1 MVKEIRRDLV
11 KIEKNQHH
19 FTTAMDTF
27 RELAIKTDFDIK
39 NNSMLQTK
47 EWWKPSVCSTNVNL
61 QKNRKIDSFQVE
73 HFDFNVK
80 IQPKWIEPI
89 KKKTVCKKSCNNEV
103 FVEYSERNQ
112 LKIY

>member
-47 EWWKPSVCSTNVNL
+47 EVVKTISVFAY
-61 QKNRKIDSFQVE
+61 RKIEKSIVFKWNILISTLK
-73 HFDFNVK
+73 FN
-80 IQPKWIEPI
+80 Q
-89 KKKTVCKKSCNNEV
+89 NE
-103 FVEYSERNQ
+103 
-112 LKIY
+112 

>member
-19 FTTAMDTF
+19 LTTAMDTF

-47 EWWKPSVCSTNVNL
+47 EVVKTISV
-61 QKNRKIDSFQVE
+61 
-73 HFDFNVK
+73 FD
-80 IQPKWIEPI
+80 
-89 KKKTVCKKSCNNEV
+89 
-103 FVEYSERNQ
+103 
-112 LKIY
+112 

>member
-39 NNSMLQTK
+39 TTRCCKQK
-47 EWWKPSVCSTNVNL
+47 KWRKPSVCSTNVNL

-80 IQPKWIEPI
+80 IQPK
-89 KKKTVCKKSCNNEV
+89 
-103 FVEYSERNQ
+103 
-112 LKIY
+112 

>member
-1 MVKEIRRDLV
+1 
-11 KIEKNQHH
+11 
-19 FTTAMDTF
+19 MDTF
-27 RELAIKTDFDIK
+27 REMAIKTDFDIK

-47 EWWKPSVCSTNVNL
+47 EVVKPSVCSTNVSL

-89 KKKTVCKKSCNNEV
+89 DQKENSLQEK
-103 FVEYSERNQ
+103 
-112 LKIY
+112 L